1 MTSEVVSKTVKA
13 IWDYWE
19 EADWRDG
26 KEAESRPVDMAKA
39 FWGAEEVHQ
48 RDGKDEEIRSVA
60 ADLVALLVV
69 GSAL

>member
-1 MTSEVVSKTVKA
+1 MT
-13 IWDYWE
+13 
-19 EADWRDG
+19 
-26 KEAESRPVDMAKA
+26 ESSSRFVMVLISVYCRAL
-39 FWGAEEVHQ
+39 WSAEEVHQ